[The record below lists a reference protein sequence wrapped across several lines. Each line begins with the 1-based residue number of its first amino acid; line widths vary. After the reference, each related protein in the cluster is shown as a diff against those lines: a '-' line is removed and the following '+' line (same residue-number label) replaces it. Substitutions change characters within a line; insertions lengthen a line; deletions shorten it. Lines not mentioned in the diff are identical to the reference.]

1 MISST
6 LRSICAFALAACC
19 GAQAL
24 AQPAAP
30 IPSVTVSTTR
40 DPVDKSYRKMIKG
53 MDRFEREHALAPAA
67 TLRFRLL
74 PRLSTAKMTGIT
86 LRVAGDNVTLP
97 VPVAEDNSFVLPR
110 NEQALRED
118 AAVLANRKTNS
129 MTWRASV
136 QTPGL
141 PDGVRRLGDLRLECK
156 VGMDA
161 GLISNSAPI
170 FGWLSNMLTDTDK
183 VCSSADGNYLFFAER
198 PIFGV
203 TLRAGAAAKRCRSRC
218 CTRPAT
224 RPPRRCRSAIAR
236 CCSTAVTT
244 RRSGTAAGPTT
255 RWSSS
260 TTSTPPAGAR
270 HEAPGHHAVRAR
282 HGRLRHH
289 AAGAARHGGAGSPA
303 GTGGSTGRHHQGGML
318 LAQLGPTTSIRFDS
332 GYEVWR
338 YLTPA
343 ARRQATANSWSSSTR
358 AAWSPGP
365 AARRPCTSRRRKNS

>member
-1 MISST
+1 MAS
-6 LRSICAFALAACC
+6 LSIRYVCAFAVAACC
-19 GAQAL
+19 GAQAF
-24 AQPAAP
+24 AQAPPQSAP

-67 TLRFRLL
+67 SLRFRLL

-129 MTWRASV
+129 MTWRVSV
-136 QTPGL
+136 HTPGL

-170 FGWLSNMLTDTDK
+170 FGWLSNLLTDTDK

-203 TLRAGAAAKRCRSRC
+203 TLRSGARSEVL
-218 CTRPAT
+218 PFKMLY
-224 RPPRRCRSAIAR
+224 
-236 CCSTAVTT
+236 
-244 RRSGTAAGPTT
+244 AAGDQTAETLPYCDCQVLLDRSYYAPVWDPGWPDDTLVEFDFIDDAGG
-255 RWSSS
+255 R
-260 TTSTPPAGAR
+260 TP
-270 HEAPGHHAVRAR
+270 
-282 HGRLRHH
+282 
-289 AAGAARHGGAGSPA
+289 
-303 GTGGSTGRHHQGGML
+303 
-318 LAQLGPTTSIRFDS
+318 
-332 GYEVWR
+332 
-338 YLTPA
+338 
-343 ARRQATANSWSSSTR
+343 
-358 AAWSPGP
+358 
-365 AARRPCTSRRRKNS
+365 

>member
-1 MISST
+1 MMSIP
-6 LRSICAFALAACC
+6 LRFTCALLLAACC
-19 GAQAL
+19 GGPAFAQAQ
-24 AQPAAP
+24 QPVAK
-30 IPSVTVSTTR
+30 VTVSATR

-86 LRVAGDNVTLP
+86 LRIAGDTVTVP
-97 VPVAEDNSFVLPR
+97 VPVADDNSFVLPR

-170 FGWLSNMLTDTDK
+170 FGWLSNLLTDTDK

-198 PIFGV
+198 PIYGV
-203 TLRAGAAAKRCRSRC
+203 TLRAGERVAALPFKLLYAAGDQSAETLPYCDCQVLLDRSYYAPIWNRSWPDD
-218 CTRPAT
+218 TLVEFDFIDAAPAT
-224 RPPRRCRSAIAR
+224 
-236 CCSTAVTT
+236 T
-244 RRSGTAAGPTT
+244 G
-255 RWSSS
+255 
-260 TTSTPPAGAR
+260 STP
-270 HEAPGHHAVRAR
+270 
-282 HGRLRHH
+282 
-289 AAGAARHGGAGSPA
+289 
-303 GTGGSTGRHHQGGML
+303 
-318 LAQLGPTTSIRFDS
+318 
-332 GYEVWR
+332 
-338 YLTPA
+338 
-343 ARRQATANSWSSSTR
+343 
-358 AAWSPGP
+358 
-365 AARRPCTSRRRKNS
+365 